1 MTVRRPRRSAL
12 AIRDLAAEAL
22 AGLLQRPAR
31 SALTMLGTVI
41 GTASLVAILGF
52 TATSA
57 GQISARFTVLSATEV
72 TVTDAGAKVR
82 TIDPVL
88 DFPADADQRARA
100 VNGVA
105 DAGRYWRVP
114 LPPGTQVSARA
125 LPGARDAHT
134 LDVYAVSPGALR
146 AAHTPVVSGT
156 LFDEFH
162 ERRGERVALLGVP
175 AAAQLGVSRLDAQP
189 AVFLGG
195 RAYTVI
201 GIVRTPER
209 LPQAGLG
216 VIVPATTALD
226 GYGPPAPDDPAKML
240 VETRLGSA
248 QVVAAQLPTALR
260 PEAPQLLSV
269 AAPPDPRSLRDT
281 VAADVDSL
289 FLLLAGL
296 ALVIGAVGIANTT
309 LVSVMERAA
318 EIGLRRALGARRR
331 QIAAQFVTESAVLGL
346 LGGLVGTSLGVLTVV
361 LVALVREWTAV
372 VDPLVVLASPVAG
385 ALVGLLAGAYPALRA
400 ASIEPVD
407 ALRG

>member
-1 MTVRRPRRSAL
+1 VKRSAF
-12 AIRDLAAEAL
+12 AVKDLAAEAL

-31 SALTMLGTVI
+31 SLLTMLGTVA

-72 TVTDAGAKVR
+72 TVTDAGAKTR
-82 TIDPVL
+82 TVEPVL

-100 VNGVA
+100 LNGVV
-105 DAGRYWRVP
+105 DAGRYWKVP
-114 LPPGTQVSARA
+114 VPPETQVSARA
-125 LPGARDAHT
+125 LPAARDARG

-146 AAHTPVVSGT
+146 AAHTPVTTGA

-162 ERRGERVALLGVP
+162 ERRAERVALLGAA
-175 AAAQLGVSRLDAQP
+175 AAAQLGISRLDSQP
-189 AVFLGG
+189 AVFVGND
-195 RAYTVI
+195 AYTVI
-201 GIVRTPER
+201 GIVGSPQR

-216 VIVPATTALD
+216 VLIPAGTAVARYGVPS
-226 GYGPPAPDDPAKML
+226 PDEPAKML

-248 QVVAAQLPTALR
+248 QLVAGQLPLALR
-260 PEAPQLLSV
+260 PDAPQLLSA
-269 AAPPDPRSLRDT
+269 AAPPDPRTLRDSVT
-281 VAADVDSL
+281 ADVDSL

-331 QIAAQFVTESAVLGL
+331 HIAVQFVAESGVLGL
-346 LGGLVGTSLGVLTVV
+346 LGGLAGASIGVLTVV
-361 LVALVREWTAV
+361 LVALVQGWTAV
-372 VDPLVVLASPVAG
+372 LDPLVVFPAPLVG
-385 ALVGLLAGAYPALRA
+385 AVVGLLAGAYPAMRA